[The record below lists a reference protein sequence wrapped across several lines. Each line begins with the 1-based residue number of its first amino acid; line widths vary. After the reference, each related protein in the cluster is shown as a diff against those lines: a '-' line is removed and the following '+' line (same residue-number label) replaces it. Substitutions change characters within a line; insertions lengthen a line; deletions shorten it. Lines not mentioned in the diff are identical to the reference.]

1 MKALNKTIS
10 CINQLYLRNIN
21 MMKQTTRI
29 YNASEKTHFQKTR
42 GGSEPLKS
50 NLGPSSHASE
60 QSNRM

>member
-29 YNASEKTHFQKTR
+29 YNVSEKTHVQKTR
-42 GGSEPLKS
+42 GGSEPLKT
-50 NLGPSSHASE
+50 NLGPSFHASE